1 MQRDK
6 KILNFS
12 LFELMPFFLLLI
24 RLFSYTKIL
33 YGVKITQ
40 MYYVDKMIRYGI
52 QQQLENVYILLMKIS
67 IFQ

>member
-40 MYYVDKMIRYGI
+40 MYYVDKMIRYRI
-52 QQQLENVYILLMKIS
+52 QQQLENVYILLMKKS